1 MSWMEARVHASP
13 SDTLAGILRA
23 ISGAPHWEV
32 VSLGDNNH
40 VVAKR
45 RTPGY
50 PAILPTNSDIK
61 VTQTGNH
68 DSQILIITT
77 AQRFIM
83 GDIFQIYKW
92 QMKGLMFRI
101 TQELGGEVD
110 AN

>member
-1 MSWMEARVHASP
+1 MSWMEARVHDSP
-13 SDTLAGILRA
+13 SDTLAAIVRA
-23 ISGAPHWEV
+23 ISDAPHWEV
-32 VSLGDNNH
+32 VSLGDNNN

-50 PAILPTNSDIK
+50 PAILPTNSEIK
-61 VTQTGNH
+61 VTQSGNQ
-68 DSQILIITT
+68 DSQILITTT

-92 QMKGLMFRI
+92 QMKGLMSRI